1 MELQLKCFHHEDRQM
16 NTNWP
21 ASVQVSANANP
32 LVIDRGENKS
42 SHRPL
47 YLKNV
52 CQSGRNTIQITV
64 SACCC
69 SHLFVLQ
76 MVHRPT
82 VRHVLQ
88 SLLRRNLL
96 PAEHSIAKIKRYF
109 LAGHAGPNNGIPP
122 QTNERGELI
131 EQISQKIFL
140 KCPIAQFK
148 RIGLPARGHECKH
161 IQCFD
166 LESYLQL
173 NCERGTWRCP
183 VCKYVLYS
191 YW

>member
-1 MELQLKCFHHEDRQM
+1 M

-32 LVIDRGENKS
+32 LVIDRGENKN

-52 CQSGRNTIQITV
+52 CQPGRNTIQITV

-82 VRHVLQ
+82 IRHVLQ
-88 SLLRRNLL
+88 GLKRRNFLQ
-96 PAEHSIAKIKRYF
+96 ADHAIAKIKRNF
-109 LAGHAGPNNGIPP
+109 LAGHAGLNVNGSNIGGNDR
-122 QTNERGELI
+122 NEI
-131 EQISQKIFL
+131 IDQNIQKIFL
-140 KCPIAQFK
+140 KCPITFK
-148 RIGLPARGHECKH
+148 RIALPARGHECKH

-173 NCERGTWRCP
+173 NCERGNWRCP
-183 VCKYVLYS
+183 VCK
-191 YW
+191 